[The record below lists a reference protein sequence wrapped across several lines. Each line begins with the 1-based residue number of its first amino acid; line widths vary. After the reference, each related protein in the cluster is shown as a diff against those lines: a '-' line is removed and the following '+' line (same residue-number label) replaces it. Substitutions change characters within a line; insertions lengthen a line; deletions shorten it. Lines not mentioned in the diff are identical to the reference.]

1 MRTVADKGKT
11 AVELIQEQKEKIDK
25 LREKQT
31 KKAKVFNPF
40 LIALI
45 AAVLVSIIAGA
56 LSTKTLRNSA
66 HDSLVEAVSSG
77 DKEEASAQ
85 FSSKS
90 NLGFED
96 SSFMYE
102 QMFLGNTNLSLMSQ
116 SGKILYDG
124 DNLYQSIEGI
134 LQLVKSGEAKTIY
147 ESDVSYLN
155 KYGDE
160 ILFRDDKTKHLMKY
174 NPNDGSVSTLNDKYS
189 FGETIVDDG
198 TIYFINLSE
207 DKGIFAIDDTGTT
220 VVNKKD
226 HEKFAIVGNYI
237 LCLRA
242 NGTFHYIDK
251 VSKSS
256 LNQLKD
262 ISNFVVYGKV
272 YAQSGDRIFSFTPD
286 FRNSTLEC
294 EGMGDLIFVGKNG
307 IYTHDIDTIELIK
320 DGVSK
325 TILDEV
331 SMCKEIYEANESQAI
346 VRKITIDG
354 AVMKEELVAA
364 DF

>member
-1 MRTVADKGKT
+1 MMAEKGRT
-11 AVELIQEQKEKIDK
+11 AVELIQEQKQKIDK
-25 LREKQT
+25 L
-31 KKAKVFNPF
+31 KKKESKKSKVFNPF
-40 LIALI
+40 LIAFI
-45 AAVLVSIIAGA
+45 AIVFVSFVIGGI
-56 LSTKTLRNSA
+56 STKSLRQNA
-66 HDSLVEAVSSG
+66 YESLLKAVSSG
-77 DKEEASAQ
+77 DKEKAYSQ

-90 NLGFED
+90 NLGFEN
-96 SSFMYE
+96 SAIMYE

-174 NPNDGSVSTLNDKYS
+174 NPENGSVASVNDTYS
-189 FGETIVDDG
+189 FGETIVDNG

-207 DKGIFAIDDTGTT
+207 NKGLYSLNDSGADLI
-220 VVNKKD
+220 NKND
-226 HEKFAIVGNYI
+226 HEKFAIVGKYI

-242 NGTFHYIDK
+242 NGTFYYIDK
-251 VSKSS
+251 ASKSTS
-256 LNQLKD
+256 NQLKD

-272 YAQSGDRIFSFTPD
+272 YAQSEDRIFSFTPD

-294 EGMGDLIFVGKNG
+294 EGMGDLILVGKNG

-331 SMCKEIYEANESQAI
+331 SMCKEIYEASDSQVI

-364 DF
+364 SF